1 MHNDADGKRE
11 TLSAAARS
19 REEQLL
25 VENDEY
31 IVSLA
36 RKKVPR
42 QRTSPESVMDDIDEL
57 AQRIRIK
64 LWLISLKQD
73 IAAVQAYIRQIAATT
88 SVDMLREQQPTVALP
103 LNEEG
108 ECYQGQPL
116 FALPQEEQDPASLL
130 AQEESFNDC
139 MEWMAEGV
147 LNLPTVQQQAMLYSL
162 KKHIVD
168 LFPFIELLQQQ
179 GADIEGATF
188 PADEK
193 GQRSHRTSLSI
204 ARKKMRTW
212 HCQYAA
218 CCACACNC

>member
-1 MHNDADGKRE
+1 MCHKGDRKRR
-11 TLSAAARS
+11 TLAMGAIN

-25 VENDEY
+25 AENDEY

-42 QRTSPESVMDDIDEL
+42 DQTHPESVTDDIDEL

-73 IAAVQAYIRQIAATT
+73 ITAVRAYIRQIAATT
-88 SVDMLREQQPTVALP
+88 SVDMRREQKPTVALP

-116 FALPQEEQDPASLL
+116 FTRRQEEQDPAWLL
-130 AQEESFNDC
+130 SQEESFNDC

-147 LNLPTVQQQAMLYSL
+147 LELPTVQQQAMLHSL
-162 KKHIVD
+162 KKHID
-168 LFPFIELLQQQ
+168 NLFPFIELLQQR

-193 GQRSHRTSLSI
+193 GQRSHRTSLSV
-204 ARKKMRTW
+204 ARRKMRAW
-212 HCQYAA
+212 HNRRNAR
-218 CCACACNC
+218 